1 MLQTTPELL
10 SAGLPPHSPGVVPV
24 ARAVPGTQWPLS
36 ESALTGTNGGLLC
49 WHPGEEPGMEVGLRA
64 PEPFVFQFL
73 HIQGEGGG
81 PGK

>member
-10 SAGLPPHSPGVVPV
+10 SIGLSPHSPGVVPV
-24 ARAVPGTQWPLS
+24 ARAVPSQWLPS
-36 ESALTGTNGGLLC
+36 ESALTGTDDAHLC
-49 WHPGEEPGMEVGLRA
+49 SHLGEEPGMEVGLRV